1 MILVSYVYGIYSLF
15 KAISIFGI
23 WALFLMPP
31 VWFIFCYLTGVP
43 GIINILRTKSYLP
56 KNEVIGGVIANIT
69 SASFLFLFLKFA
81 NIQELQSNFLIGG
94 IITAFAMPK
103 VSLVSEINDRK
114 NEAKNDQ

>member
-15 KAISIFGI
+15 KAISLFGI

-56 KNEVIGGVIANIT
+56 KNEVIGGVIANI
-69 SASFLFLFLKFA
+69 
-81 NIQELQSNFLIGG
+81 QELQSNFLIGG

-103 VSLVSEINDRK
+103 VSLVSEINDRN